1 MFGSRFNFNLSLT
14 PERYWRGPRSQE
26 VWGKGGGGGGGG
38 GGDGGGR
45 GTGRGGEREEE
56 GLGPGNYP

>member
-1 MFGSRFNFNLSLT
+1 MFGSRINFNLSLT

-38 GGDGGGR
+38 GDGGSR